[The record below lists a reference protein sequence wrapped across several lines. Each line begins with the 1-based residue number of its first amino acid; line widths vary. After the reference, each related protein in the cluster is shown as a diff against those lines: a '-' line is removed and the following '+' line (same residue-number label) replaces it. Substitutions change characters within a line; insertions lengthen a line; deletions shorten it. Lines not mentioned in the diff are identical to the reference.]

1 MVLQAPCRGK
11 QYGPLPQMQE
21 VCARHSDLRQSLLSC
36 AASMPANTCLLCLLL
51 FWFSNIVMLLF
62 WLSNIVPVV
71 ILVFNYCDVVILV
84 LRYCAC
90 CYSGSQI
97 LCLLLFWFSN
107 IVPVVILVLKYFTNT
122 WSNFIL
128 TVSDLMNFI
137 KLDPGA
143 LPLAT
148 E

>member
-1 MVLQAPCRGK
+1 M
-11 QYGPLPQMQE
+11 
-21 VCARHSDLRQSLLSC
+21 
-36 AASMPANTCLLCLLL
+36 
-51 FWFSNIVMLLF
+51 
-62 WLSNIVPVV
+62 
-71 ILVFNYCDVVILV
+71 
-84 LRYCAC
+84 
-90 CYSGSQI
+90 
-97 LCLLLFWFSN
+97 CLLLFWFSN
-107 IVPVVILVLKYFTNT
+107 IVPVFFWFSNIVPVVIRELKYCAHCYSGSQILFPLLFWFSSIVPIVILVLKYFTNT

>member
-36 AASMPANTCLLCLLL
+36 AASMPANTCILCLLL

-62 WLSNIVPVV
+62 WLSNIVPID

-97 LCLLLFWFSN
+97 LCPLLFWFSN
-107 IVPVVILVLKYFTNT
+107 ISQTPEATSSSLWATWWTSLNLILERFHWPQSRLE
-122 WSNFIL
+122 SL
-128 TVSDLMNFI
+128 HR
-137 KLDPGA
+137 
-143 LPLAT
+143 
-148 E
+148 